1 MEKLAFCLNTTKKG
15 HEAIDINT
23 LTFVAIH
30 ELSHIMSVSTG
41 HTKEFWENMKYLLQE
56 AEKLGLYQSVD
67 YSSTPVTYCGMEINS
82 TPLNL

>member
-1 MEKLAFCLNTTKKG
+1 M
-15 HEAIDINT
+15 
-23 LTFVAIH
+23 
-30 ELSHIMSVSTG
+30 G

-67 YSSTPVTYCGMEINS
+67 YSSNPVMYCGMEINS